1 MTADGVTIVK
11 VNARSFSKV
20 ACIYYNK
27 RSMSVNHFLLPNFER
42 SPTSFHP
49 IFIIL
54 KLIKSSSKYAFSP
67 GAIS

>member
-42 SPTSFHP
+42 SPVEVT
-49 IFIIL
+49 I
-54 KLIKSSSKYAFSP
+54 SSDDLSYFLLL
-67 GAIS
+67 